1 MGGTHTEFGKFI
13 LYQLKIMFSPN
24 VSQIKNYIK
33 CCQGFHVPPHQVR
46 ASEVL
51 YN

>member
-1 MGGTHTEFGKFI
+1 MGGTHTEFRKFI
-13 LYQLKIMFSPN
+13 LYQLKIVFSPN
-24 VSQIKNYIK
+24 VSQMNYVE